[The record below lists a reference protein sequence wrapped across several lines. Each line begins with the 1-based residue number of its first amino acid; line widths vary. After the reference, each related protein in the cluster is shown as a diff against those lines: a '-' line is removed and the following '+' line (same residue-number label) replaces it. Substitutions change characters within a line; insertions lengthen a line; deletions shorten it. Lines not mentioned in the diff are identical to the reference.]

1 MSDVKWQEKLNTSN
15 ENSRPDIS
23 FADISKIDASVV
35 KDASVL
41 RDRINQNI
49 SLESIQELSPTINNK
64 QSSL

>member
-49 SLESIQELSPTINNK
+49 SLESIQELSPTINKK

>member
-49 SLESIQELSPTINNK
+49 SLESIQELSPTVNKK
-64 QSSL
+64 QSSF